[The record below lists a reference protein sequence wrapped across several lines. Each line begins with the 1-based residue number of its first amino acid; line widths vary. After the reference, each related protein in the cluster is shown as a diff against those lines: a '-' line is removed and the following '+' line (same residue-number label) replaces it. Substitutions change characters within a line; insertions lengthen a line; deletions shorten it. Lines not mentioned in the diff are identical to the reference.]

1 MRSPREARPP
11 RPAARRAF
19 DWMFRS
25 RADGRI
31 VMGQAPNLAILVF
44 TGAIILAFLLPP
56 RAGVVFGVIAYGS
69 LAWWAYDELFFG
81 VNPFRRMLGAAAVVG
96 LIATAVAAIRA

>member
-1 MRSPREARPP
+1 MSSSHGSRPP
-11 RPAARRAF
+11 ARRAF

-25 RADGRI
+25 RVDGR
-31 VMGQAPNLAILVF
+31 VVLGQAPNLAILSF
-44 TGAIILAFLLPP
+44 TGALILAFVLPP
-56 RAGVVFGVIAYGS
+56 RAAAVVGMIAYGS

-96 LIATAVAAIRA
+96 LAATPVAAIRA

>member
-1 MRSPREARPP
+1 MSSSHGSRPL
-11 RPAARRAF
+11 ARRAF

-25 RADGRI
+25 RVDGR
-31 VMGQAPNLAILVF
+31 VVLGQAPNLAILSF
-44 TGAIILAFLLPP
+44 TGALILAFVLPP
-56 RAGVVFGVIAYGS
+56 RAAVVVGMIAYGS

-96 LIATAVAAIRA
+96 LAATPVAAIRA